1 VLPLVVVFGLL
12 WGAAGAAAAVLVGM
26 CAFAVAWTIVFF
38 RIRAEDV
45 GQPAPLEEALADTE
59 AEAAALLR

>member
-12 WGAAGAAAAVLVGM
+12 WGAAGAAGAVLVGV

-38 RIRAEDV
+38 RIRADDV
-45 GQPAPLEEALADTE
+45 GEPGSLDEALADTE
-59 AEAAALLR
+59 AEAGVVVR